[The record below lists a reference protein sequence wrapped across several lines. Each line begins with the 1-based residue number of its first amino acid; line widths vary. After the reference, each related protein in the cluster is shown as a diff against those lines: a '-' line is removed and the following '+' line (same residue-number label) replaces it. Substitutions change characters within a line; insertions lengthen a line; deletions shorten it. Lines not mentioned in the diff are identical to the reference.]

1 MDISARIRKILL
13 GSDSGAYRC
22 WMCGM
27 EHENPVAY
35 LWHIN
40 ACELERTG
48 RPIMLLDGCGSACAF
63 PHPDNAFMFITTIEL
78 QEK

>member
-1 MDISARIRKILL
+1 MGIGTRIRDIFL
-13 GSDSGAYRC
+13 GERGDAYRC

-48 RPIMLLDGCGSACAF
+48 RPVMLLGELGMRAVSASR
-63 PHPDNAFMFITTIEL
+63 
-78 QEK
+78 

>member
-1 MDISARIRKILL
+1 MGMGTRIKDIFL
-13 GSDSGAYRC
+13 GGHGDAYQC

-48 RPIMLLDGCGSACAF
+48 RSVMLLDGSGSARAVL
-63 PHPDNAFMFITTIEL
+63 ASR
-78 QEK
+78 